1 MFHRDLKKYTQRKL
15 THTCTHAY
23 LSSTYVTIE
32 ANRNTSDIG
41 TKTYPIVV
49 KIFLWISVI
58 SCRDKSPHT
67 IFCIWVWS
75 LLRPQLSPS
84 HKLSLSLFSRAKR
97 GSLSLC
103 CFVTQHRDHLRVP
116 QWDIHSFSKIM
127 FIGLFSLNS
136 ICINRSFKHN
146 RSISQFHQ
154 WSHQLSS
161 CNGCS
166 TSNLLWKR
174 VDFLQA
180 ILPIE
185 LQLSL
190 CFCRSAV
197 SEILIQ
203 IEFS

>member
-84 HKLSLSLFSRAKR
+84 HKLFSLALISLSLTTPGLRRIAKCVR
-97 GSLSLC
+97 WLHKHSTDPFIVTVSHPVLVLVQNELLASSSL
-103 CFVTQHRDHLRVP
+103 
-116 QWDIHSFSKIM
+116 
-127 FIGLFSLNS
+127 
-136 ICINRSFKHN
+136 
-146 RSISQFHQ
+146 
-154 WSHQLSS
+154 
-161 CNGCS
+161 
-166 TSNLLWKR
+166 KR
-174 VDFLQA
+174 VD
-180 ILPIE
+180 
-185 LQLSL
+185 S
-190 CFCRSAV
+190 
-197 SEILIQ
+197 
-203 IEFS
+203 

>member
-84 HKLSLSLFSRAKR
+84 HKLFSLAFYLSLSFSQPLQRLFRIAKCVCWFD
-97 GSLSLC
+97 SLLSSLDLVLVASYH
-103 CFVTQHRDHLRVP
+103 FRSWQP
-116 QWDIHSFSKIM
+116 QWDNFT
-127 FIGLFSLNS
+127 F
-136 ICINRSFKHN
+136 
-146 RSISQFHQ
+146 Q
-154 WSHQLSS
+154 
-161 CNGCS
+161 
-166 TSNLLWKR
+166 
-174 VDFLQA
+174 
-180 ILPIE
+180 
-185 LQLSL
+185 
-190 CFCRSAV
+190 
-197 SEILIQ
+197 
-203 IEFS
+203 